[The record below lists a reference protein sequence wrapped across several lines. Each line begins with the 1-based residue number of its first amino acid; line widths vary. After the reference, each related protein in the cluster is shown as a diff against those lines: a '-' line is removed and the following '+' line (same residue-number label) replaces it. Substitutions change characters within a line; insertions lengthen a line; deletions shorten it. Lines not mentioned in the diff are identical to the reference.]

1 MTINETKHVACV
13 GHELAATLT
22 ADTPIIEIAKM
33 VARLATALD
42 EQTALVEQLRA
53 GVYSIP
59 EMDKD
64 LLEILGRPNF
74 LCSPLAECLRAD
86 GVEIPRK
93 SECEQAEV
101 IRWMLNLYL
110 QHGAGWRD
118 AANTDLQ
125 RIKAVM
131 DANQHREARS

>member
-1 MTINETKHVACV
+1 MTNTNIARV
-13 GHELAATLT
+13 GHEFAAAMT
-22 ADTPIIEIAKM
+22 ANTPIIEIAKM
-33 VARLATALD
+33 VSRLAGALD
-42 EQTALVEQLRA
+42 EQTALVEQLRG

-59 EMDKD
+59 EIDSD

-93 SECEQAEV
+93 SECEQATV

-110 QHGAGWRD
+110 QHGAGWRN
-118 AANTDLQ
+118 AANADLQ
-125 RIKAVM
+125 RIKA
-131 DANQHREARS
+131 ARDGEMQS